1 MTAGERKESTPLVWG
16 GGGEAVEVS
25 DNDDGVAVR
34 HRQIISKKRKNIHV
48 LSVENLISLRK

>member
-1 MTAGERKESTPLVWG
+1 MTAGERKESTPLVW

-48 LSVENLISLRK
+48 LSVQNLISPRK